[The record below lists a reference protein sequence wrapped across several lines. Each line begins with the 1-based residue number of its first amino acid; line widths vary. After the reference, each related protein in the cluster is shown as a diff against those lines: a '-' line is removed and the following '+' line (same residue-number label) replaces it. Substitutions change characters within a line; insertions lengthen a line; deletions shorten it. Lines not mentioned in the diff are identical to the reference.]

1 MKRSLI
7 TFVYSCIAIVF
18 VFSSCASDVDFDQV
32 NTVKLKPVLIANLAY
47 FEVPAP
53 DFVTNGQEQS
63 LVFDVP
69 AVDVFSDK
77 FFRDNLKKASI
88 FTEMENT
95 INRAYELEFLF
106 LDQDNVT
113 VYKANFNVPAYS
125 GTVNKVNRTD
135 VFENVQLDLLKKTTK
150 IAFILRML
158 PGQPLTEKSSGK
170 LILRSGVTAYLVVE

>member
-7 TFVYSCIAIVF
+7 TFVYSCISIVF
-18 VFSSCASDVDFDQV
+18 LFTSCASDVDFDQV
-32 NTVKLKPVLIANLAY
+32 NTLKLEPVFIANLAY

-53 DFVTNGQEQS
+53 DFVDNGQEQS

-95 INRAYELEFLF
+95 INRAYEVELLF
-106 LDQDNVT
+106 LDKDNTT
-113 VYKANFNVPAYS
+113 VYSANLNVPAYS

-135 VFENVQLDLLKKTTK
+135 DFENVQLDLLKRTTK
-150 IAFILRML
+150 IAFILRMS
-158 PGQPLTEKSSGK
+158 PGQPLTETSSGK